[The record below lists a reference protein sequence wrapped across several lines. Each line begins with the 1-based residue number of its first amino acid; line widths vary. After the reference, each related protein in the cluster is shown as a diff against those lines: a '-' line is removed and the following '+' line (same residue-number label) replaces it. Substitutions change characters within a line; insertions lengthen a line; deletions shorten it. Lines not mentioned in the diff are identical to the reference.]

1 MGSKGGK
8 VSMVRTQ
15 TDRMLL
21 FLLIAGLGSIAL
33 AQEKALD
40 KNVKEAQNLV
50 IKLSQKSD
58 IDIKKSYRCGM
69 FFPDP
74 KDPNGLPSAPLL
86 IFNSS
91 WAAEECPDNPDYG
104 KYNNF
109 CNEIF
114 RKFTTT
120 LTLNDPSLKTKN
132 REEGSTIGNDIC
144 KYVKENVKAPFVGG
158 RKSKKFP
165 EGLQIGMFSNSCG
178 DNIWINAGDVNSE
191 KLCCVV
197 GKYVPCEDLV

>member
-1 MGSKGGK
+1 MG
-8 VSMVRTQ
+8 
-15 TDRMLL
+15 
-21 FLLIAGLGSIAL
+21 
-33 AQEKALD
+33 LD

-120 LTLNDPSLKTKN
+120 PLSMTPASKQRIGKRAAPLEMISASMSRRMSRHPSL
-132 REEGSTIGNDIC
+132 EG
-144 KYVKENVKAPFVGG
+144 
-158 RKSKKFP
+158 
-165 EGLQIGMFSNSCG
+165 
-178 DNIWINAGDVNSE
+178 E
-191 KLCCVV
+191 KVRSFRR
-197 GKYVPCEDLV
+197 DFR

>member
-1 MGSKGGK
+1 
-8 VSMVRTQ
+8 
-15 TDRMLL
+15 MLL
-21 FLLIAGLGSIAL
+21 VGLIAGIGLAMAKVNAL
-33 AQEKALD
+33 EK
-40 KNVKEAQNLV
+40 NIEEAENLV
-50 IKLSQKSD
+50 KKLSLKTD

-91 WAAEECPDNPDYG
+91 WPAEECPSKPDYG
-104 KYNNF
+104 KYNKF

-120 LTLNDPSLKTKN
+120 LTLSDPSLRKAR

-144 KYVKENVKAPFVGG
+144 SMSRKTSRHHSLVGEKV
-158 RKSKKFP
+158 RSFP
-165 EGLQIGMFSNSCG
+165 EGLQI
-178 DNIWINAGDVNSE
+178 
-191 KLCCVV
+191 
-197 GKYVPCEDLV
+197 P

>member
-1 MGSKGGK
+1 MGS
-8 VSMVRTQ
+8 RTQ
-15 TDRMLL
+15 YGNTHSLRMLL
-21 FLLIAGLGSIAL
+21 FVFTAGMAIAIAQVN
-33 AQEKALD
+33 AQDKIEEAEKL
-40 KNVKEAQNLV
+40 VKT
-50 IKLSQKSD
+50 LSLKSD
-58 IDIKKSYRCGM
+58 IDIEKSYRCGM

-91 WAAEECPDNPDYG
+91 WPAEECPSNPDYG
-104 KYNNF
+104 KYNKF

-120 LTLNDPSLKTKN
+120 LTLSDPSLRKVR

-144 KYVKENVKAPFVGG
+144 RYVKENVKAPFVGG

-165 EGLQIGMFSNSCG
+165 EGLEIGMFSNACG
-178 DNIWINAGDVNSE
+178 ANIWTNAGEVHSE